1 MPPESTAYSVRH
13 RAPCA
18 ADDSTCRRRPVP
30 GYWGDNF
37 SEVYL
42 KGVKVKSFRT
52 DDGNAPQYLV
62 LNVGKAN
69 TSTVCGRASTVK
81 VGYAR
86 APKT

>member
-1 MPPESTAYSVRH
+1 M
-13 RAPCA
+13 
-18 ADDSTCRRRPVP
+18 
-30 GYWGDNF
+30 
-37 SEVYL
+37 

-81 VGYAR
+81 VDYAR